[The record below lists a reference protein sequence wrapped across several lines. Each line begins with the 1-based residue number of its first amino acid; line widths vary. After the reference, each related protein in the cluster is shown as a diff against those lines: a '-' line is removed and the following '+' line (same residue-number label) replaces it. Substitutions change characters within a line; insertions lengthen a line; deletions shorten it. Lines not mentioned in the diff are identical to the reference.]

1 MPTRPIKSRN
11 PLRTGGKGMR
21 LLVLALVTL
30 VFMAVVGVGAVFG
43 TFYFYGRGLPDYQ
56 QLADYE
62 PPVMTRVHAGDGSL
76 IAEYATEKRA
86 FVPINAFPKLV
97 IKAFLAAEDKNFYSH
112 PGIDFM
118 GVARAALTNIV
129 QVGRNRRPVGAS
141 TITQQVA
148 KNFLLTN
155 EVSIARKVKE
165 AILAFRIEHAFSKD
179 RILELYL
186 NEIYLGF
193 GSYGVAAAALNYF
206 NKSMDELS
214 TEEVAYLAALPK
226 APNNYHPTRNVRAA
240 LGRRNW
246 VIGRMEKEG
255 FISSIQATRARK
267 IPLVVRPRKDTLLV
281 RAEYFSEEVRRELME
296 RYGETQLYRGGLSVR
311 TTLDPRLQTIADESL
326 RMGLIAYDRR
336 HGYRGPVA
344 QIKEPWAKNLA
355 GVVPPKGL
363 LDPWLLAVA
372 EKVEKDAAHIVFAD
386 GTKGSI
392 PLAELRWARTWI
404 KGQKRGPRV
413 KAADQVLQVGDV
425 VLVQAVQ
432 SRKTPSRKR
441 GVKTRTVHYGPHTFG
456 LRQIPGVNGGLVALD
471 PHTGRILAMSGGF
484 HYAHSQFN
492 RVTQAMRQ
500 PGSAFKPFVY
510 LAALDSGFTPSS
522 LILDAPFVIDQG
534 PGLGLWKPHN
544 YARRFYGPSTM
555 RLGIEK
561 SRNLMTVRLAQTI
574 GMDKV
579 VAYAKKFGISDKL
592 SSGLSMSLGA
602 GETSLLRLTA
612 AYAMLVNGGKKITPS
627 LIDRLQNRHGLTIF
641 RHDARKC
648 PGCDVDDLF
657 NRHMPN
663 VPDTRPQVAEAG
675 SAYQVVSMLHG
686 VVKRGTGRRIAKVGK
701 PLAGKTGT
709 TNKSMD
715 TWFVGFSPDLA
726 VGVFV
731 GFDKP
736 TPLGRRE
743 TGSSVAAPIF
753 KTFME
758 RSLADQPVIPFRI
771 PRGIRLVRV
780 NAQTGLPAQHGDRR
794 VILEAFKPGTEPTGS
809 EGVIDG
815 SGASSTSGSGGA
827 SGRGLY

>member
-1 MPTRPIKSRN
+1 
-11 PLRTGGKGMR
+11 
-21 LLVLALVTL
+21 
-30 VFMAVVGVGAVFG
+30 
-43 TFYFYGRGLPDYQ
+43 
-56 QLADYE
+56 
-62 PPVMTRVHAGDGSL
+62 L
-76 IAEYATEKRA
+76 ISEFATEKRA

-112 PGIDFM
+112 PGIDFP
-118 GVARAALTNIV
+118 GVARAALTNII

-193 GSYGVAAAALNYF
+193 GSYGVAAASLNYF

-226 APNNYHPTRNVRAA
+226 APNNYHPIRNVRAA

-246 VIGRMEKEG
+246 VISRMEKEG
-255 FISSIQATRARK
+255 FIPSIQASRARK

-344 QIKEPWAKNLA
+344 NIKAPWAKNLA
-355 GVVPPKGL
+355 LVVPPKGL

-372 EKVEKDAAHIVFAD
+372 ETVEKDAAHLVFAD

-392 PLAELRWARTWI
+392 PLAELRWARTWM
-404 KGQKRGPRV
+404 KGQKRGPSV

-425 VLVQAVQ
+425 VIVQAVQ
-432 SRKTPSRKR
+432 TRKITSRKR
-441 GVKTRTVHYGPHTFG
+441 GVKTTTVHYGPHTFG

-579 VAYAKKFGISDKL
+579 VAYAKKFGISEKL

-602 GETSLLRLTA
+602 GETSLLRLTS

-627 LIDRLQNRHGLTIF
+627 LIDRLQNRHGHTIF

-657 NRHMPN
+657 NRDMPDI
-663 VPDTRPQVAEAG
+663 PDTRPQVAEAG

-758 RSLADQPVIPFRI
+758 RGLADQPVIPFRI

-794 VILEAFKPGTEPTGS
+794 VILEAFKPGTEPKGG